1 MLSTLVLSVVTGS
14 WAGKGKESSGK
25 STCRAE
31 SSEWGTGRWAAVYRG
46 C

>member
-1 MLSTLVLSVVTGS
+1 MLSMLVLSVVTGS
-14 WAGKGKESSGK
+14 WAGKGKASSGK

-31 SSEWGTGRWAAVYRG
+31 SSERGTGRWVAVYRG